1 MRTINEVNLRKG
13 NIYKNRII
21 MSIIIVEEQFEKR
34 YPQVNFILN

>member
-21 MSIIIVEEQFEKR
+21 MSIIIEEEQFEKR